1 VLVTQR
7 LSLILIVGY
16 FFVSSL
22 LINVAIAEDHPA
34 QQLVTKTTADLLLAF
49 QSEKAAIEADSAVLR
64 KIVSDK
70 ILPYFDFVR
79 MSKLAL
85 GKHWRRA
92 TVPQRK
98 AFTIQFRELLL
109 NTYAKA
115 LYRFADA
122 EVSYKPVR
130 FEEGDRYVDVA
141 SEVDTGDG
149 SVAVTYRLYEKNDS
163 WKVFNITIEGV
174 SLITNYRSTF
184 STFARKKGIDALVAD
199 LERRN
204 KRAAASD
211 DEPA

>member
-1 VLVTQR
+1 MLITQR
-7 LSLILIVGY
+7 LSLIFIAACL
-16 FFVSSL
+16 FTSTSWASAT
-22 LINVAIAEDHPA
+22 VAKDHPA

-149 SVAVTYRLYEKNDS
+149 LVAVTYRLYEKNNS

-204 KRAAASD
+204 KRAADGD
-211 DEPA
+211 DGSA

>member
-1 VLVTQR
+1 MLKRQGLLLAFIAGCLFVNG
-7 LSLILIVGY
+7 SLA
-16 FFVSSL
+16 
-22 LINVAIAEDHPA
+22 NAATAEDHPA
-34 QQLVTKTTADLLLAF
+34 QQLVAKTTADLLSAF
-49 QSEKAAIEADSAVLR
+49 QSEKAAIEADNAVLR

-98 AFTIQFRELLL
+98 AFTEQFRELLL

-122 EVSYKPVR
+122 EVRYKPVR

-141 SEVDTGDG
+141 SEVDTGDE
-149 SVAVTYRLYEKNDS
+149 SVAVTYRLYEKKDS
-163 WKVFNITIEGV
+163 WKVFNITIEGI

-184 STFARKKGIDALVAD
+184 STFVGKKGIDALVAD

-204 KRAAASD
+204 KRAADGD
-211 DEPA
+211 DGSA